1 MHSEDVLSLV
11 KVTMV
16 LLPYVVFVVVVVLLS
31 FQRRKRNSDLICT
44 AFSPEGPLFLS
55 FLMVQGRKGS
65 VHT

>member
-16 LLPYVVFVVVVVLLS
+16 LLPYVVFVVVVLLS